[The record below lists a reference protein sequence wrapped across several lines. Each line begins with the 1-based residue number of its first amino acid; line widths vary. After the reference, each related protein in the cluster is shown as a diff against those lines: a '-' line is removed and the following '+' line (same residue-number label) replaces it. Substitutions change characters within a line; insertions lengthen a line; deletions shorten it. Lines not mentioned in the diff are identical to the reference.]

1 VVGILLNKMRG
12 YMIRKIIKYPN
23 SKLRLISEPVQKV
36 DKSIR
41 RLIRDMVSSMIKGH
55 GIGLAAPQVGVAKRI
70 IVLSSTLARISIIN
84 PEIVERGGDS
94 LLEEG
99 CLSLPKVLK
108 IKRRSNKVKVIGL
121 DIYGKDFSIDAEGL
135 FARVLQHEIDHLDGI
150 LIIDKGEKYGI
161 K

>member
-1 VVGILLNKMRG
+1 MV
-12 YMIRKIIKYPN
+12 RKIIKYPN
-23 SKLRLISEPVQKV
+23 PKLRLISEPVQKV

-41 RLIRDMVSSMIKGH
+41 RLVRDMVSSTIKGH

-84 PEIVERGGDS
+84 PEIVERGEDS
-94 LLEEG
+94 LEEEG

-108 IKRRSNKVKVIGL
+108 IKRRSNTVKVIGL
-121 DIYGKDFSIDAEGL
+121 DIYDKDISIEAEGL
-135 FARVLQHEIDHLDGI
+135 LARVLQHEIDHLDGI
-150 LIIDKGEKYGI
+150 LIIDEGEIKYEI

>member
-1 VVGILLNKMRG
+1 
-12 YMIRKIIKYPN
+12 MIRKIIKYPN
-23 SKLRLISEPVQKV
+23 PKLRLISEPVQKV

-41 RLIRDMVSSMIKGH
+41 RLVRDMVSSTIKGH

-94 LLEEG
+94 LEEEG

-108 IKRRSNKVKVIGL
+108 IKRRSNTVKVIGL
-121 DIYGKDFSIDAEGL
+121 DIYGKDISIEAEGL
-135 FARVLQHEIDHLDGI
+135 LARVLQHEIDHLDGI
-150 LIIDKGEKYGI
+150 LIIDEGEKKYEI